1 VRKTDPVK
9 HEKRRRRILEAAGRC
24 FVRDGFSGASI
35 SDICSEAKISPGHL
49 YHYFASKEA
58 IVSAMTEARLAQV
71 AARIEHSMQS
81 ADPIL
86 AFCAELDSLK
96 AKRSHASLVFD
107 MLAEAERNP
116 GIAELLRERERA
128 LRPLLAASLAQA
140 QERGQIDRSLDAD
153 LAGAVLLG
161 LIDGAKAMMLRD
173 PKLKN
178 GGIEHMK
185 ILITRFLA
193 PRG

>member
-1 VRKTDPVK
+1 VRKADPVK
-9 HEKRRRRILEAAGRC
+9 HDKRRRQILEAAGRC
-24 FVRDGFSGASI
+24 FARDGFNGASI
-35 SDICSEAKISPGHL
+35 SDICSEAGISPGHL

-71 AARIEHSMQS
+71 AARIEHSMHNS
-81 ADPIL
+81 DPIT
-86 AFCAELDSLK
+86 AFCDEFDSLK
-96 AKRSHASLVFD
+96 AKPSHASLVFD

-116 GIAELLRERERA
+116 AIADLLRERERA
-128 LRPLLAASLAQA
+128 LRPVLAAALSRA
-140 QERGQIDRSLDAD
+140 QESGQIDRSLDAD

-178 GGIEHMK
+178 GGIEHLK
-185 ILITRFLA
+185 ILVTRFLT